1 MFPSRSPKPILRTIM
16 YSMIFLRRAYIP
28 VSAVACGLLLLAGC
42 SKDSGNETISNDT
55 DRQQIAPSITLKSPE
70 DPSAPSGSMSNVYL
84 LQMNFGFARNEEVG
98 RNEWAVDENKFNAT
112 CTEYVPGTS
121 ETEAVLSFDPVQYY
135 YPDDRTSQMQGWYP
149 STGVYVVEDNAG
161 YVDFIFDGQDDILIS
176 DIGEGNTF
184 NKGLNRL
191 YHFYHVLTQIQFEVK
206 AVSDIAATQWG
217 KITGIT
223 IIEESS
229 NTYSHDL
236 FTASTVFQGDG
247 STNISQDNIGDG
259 GFSLDRNSPT
269 DFNVSLPAEGVTVT
283 STDYSPAG
291 LVMIEPRDVS
301 SRSGKLHIIISS
313 ENSDGVKRESEF
325 EIKRDTY
332 SELGLSV
339 TDFVAGYAYTF
350 RLELQQDD
358 VVFTLVP
365 AEWKSVKQE
374 VEVGEN
380 HPYVRG
386 SDNYIISRNMFG
398 DATGWTVRDGDWS
411 AEENNVPAILEVATT
426 DEQQGVDWDTAKC
439 PDGWHLPTEQE
450 LKLIWTCQSQ
460 LSKEGHQQLAGEY
473 WSCTKE
479 TEGHFYYV
487 DMDAKSYPNPA
498 TGAAET
504 ETKNVRCVRDIKM
517 SID

>member
-1 MFPSRSPKPILRTIM
+1 
-16 YSMIFLRRAYIP
+16 MIFLRRAYIP

-84 LQMNFGFARNEEVG
+84 LQMNFGFARAEEV
-98 RNEWAVDENKFNAT
+98 RTNQWAVDANKFNAT
-112 CTEYVPGTS
+112 CTGYVPGTS

-135 YPDDRTSQMQGWYP
+135 YPDDRTSQLQGWYP
-149 STGVYVVEDNAG
+149 ATGVFFVDEDGGN
-161 YVDFIFDGQDDILIS
+161 VDFIFDGQDDILIS

-184 NKGLNRL
+184 NKGLDRL

-206 AVSDIAATQWG
+206 AVSDIAAAQWG
-217 KITGIT
+217 KITGIA
-223 IIEESS
+223 IIEEDS
-229 NTYSHDL
+229 NKYTHYL
-236 FTASTVFQGDG
+236 FDASAFQGDET
-247 STNISQDNIGDG
+247 TNVSQDNIGG
-259 GFSLDRNSPT
+259 GSFSEDTNYPT

-291 LVMIEPRDVS
+291 LVMIEPRNVS
-301 SRSGKLHIIISS
+301 STRGSLHIIISS
-313 ENSDGVKRESEF
+313 ENSDGVKKESELEINRNNYSNLGVEKPNF
-325 EIKRDTY
+325 E
-332 SELGLSV
+332 
-339 TDFVAGYAYTF
+339 AGYAYTF

-365 AEWKSVKQE
+365 AEWKSVEQE

-380 HPYVRG
+380 QPYVRG

-411 AEENNVPAILEVATT
+411 AEENNVPAILEVGTEDMGT
-426 DEQQGVDWDTAKC
+426 SVTWDTANTAC
-439 PDGWHLPTEQE
+439 TDGWHLPTEQE

-460 LSKEGHQQLAGEY
+460 LSKEGHEPLAGEY
-473 WSCTKE
+473 WSCTAA
-479 TEGHFYYV
+479 GSGYYSV
-487 DMDAKSYPNPA
+487 DMSADSYTATETPA
-498 TGAAET
+498 TDS
-504 ETKNVRCVRDIKM
+504 KNVRCVRDIKM

>member
-1 MFPSRSPKPILRTIM
+1 
-16 YSMIFLRRAYIP
+16 MIFLRRAYIP

-84 LQMNFGFARNEEVG
+84 LQMNFGFARADN
-98 RNEWAVDENKFNAT
+98 
-112 CTEYVPGTS
+112 
-121 ETEAVLSFDPVQYY
+121 SFDNITRFTPSENVINAECTAYIDTPTNSEATLTFSPNQYY
-135 YPDDRTSQMQGWYP
+135 YPDERSSKLQGWYP
-149 STGVYVVEDNAG
+149 QIGKYSANARNATVSFEFTGQED
-161 YVDFIFDGQDDILIS
+161 IMIS
-176 DIGEGNTF
+176 DLGQGNTSD
-184 NKGLNRL
+184 KGLNRL
-191 YHFYHVLTQIQFEVK
+191 YHFYHALTQFQFKVK
-206 AVSDIAATQWG
+206 ASSEIAATQWG
-217 KITGIT
+217 KITSIILENEPYTSFSYTLFNDVPNSGGKESNGIDFSANGYFDTPRKNLSVKLPASGIAVSATDYTEAGIIMTMPREGDYDFSTPSNRISIIITAENSEGEIRESSVTINNRTDLSGIT
-223 IIEESS
+223 TG
-229 NTYSHDL
+229 N
-236 FTASTVFQGDG
+236 
-247 STNISQDNIGDG
+247 
-259 GFSLDRNSPT
+259 
-269 DFNVSLPAEGVTVT
+269 
-283 STDYSPAG
+283 
-291 LVMIEPRDVS
+291 
-301 SRSGKLHIIISS
+301 
-313 ENSDGVKRESEF
+313 EF
-325 EIKRDTY
+325 K
-332 SELGLSV
+332 
-339 TDFVAGYAYTF
+339 AGYAYTLQ
-350 RLELQQDD
+350 LELQQDD

-380 HPYVRG
+380 QPYVRG

-411 AEENNVPAILEVATT
+411 AEENNVPAILEVGTEDMET
-426 DEQQGVDWDTAKC
+426 SVTWDTANTAC
-439 PDGWHLPTEQE
+439 TDGWHLPTEQE

-460 LSKEGHQQLAGEY
+460 LKKTGHQELAGEY
-473 WSCTKE
+473 WSCTKSKE

>member
-1 MFPSRSPKPILRTIM
+1 
-16 YSMIFLRRAYIP
+16 MIFLRRAYIP

-84 LQMNFGFARNEEVG
+84 LQMNFGFARAEEV
-98 RNEWAVDENKFNAT
+98 RTNQWAVDANKFNAT
-112 CTEYVPGTS
+112 CTGYVPGTS

-135 YPDDRTSQMQGWYP
+135 YPDDRTSQLQGWYP
-149 STGVYVVEDNAG
+149 ATGVFFVDEDGGN
-161 YVDFIFDGQDDILIS
+161 VDFIFDGQDDILIS

-184 NKGLNRL
+184 NKGLDRL

-206 AVSDIAATQWG
+206 AVSDIAAAQWG
-217 KITGIT
+217 KITGIA
-223 IIEESS
+223 IIEEDS
-229 NTYSHDL
+229 NRYTHYL
-236 FTASTVFQGDG
+236 FDASAFQGDET
-247 STNISQDNIGDG
+247 TNVSQDNIGG
-259 GFSLDRNSPT
+259 GSFSEDTNYPT

-291 LVMIEPRDVS
+291 LVMIEPRNVS
-301 SRSGKLHIIISS
+301 STRGSLHIIISS
-313 ENSDGVKRESEF
+313 ENSDGVKKESELEINRNNYSNLGVEKPNF
-325 EIKRDTY
+325 E
-332 SELGLSV
+332 
-339 TDFVAGYAYTF
+339 AGYAYTF

-365 AEWKSVKQE
+365 AEWKSVEQE

-380 HPYVRG
+380 QPYVRG

-411 AEENNVPAILEVATT
+411 AEENNVPAILEVGTEDMET
-426 DEQQGVDWDTAKC
+426 SVTWDTANTAC
-439 PDGWHLPTEQE
+439 TDGWHLPTEQE

-460 LSKEGHQQLAGEY
+460 LKKTGHQELAGEY
-473 WSCTKE
+473 WSCTKSKE